1 MNDCKKC
8 EWLFDDVFYGKISK
22 EDNEFLEHHLE
33 NCSNCRLE
41 LKRNN
46 SMLSGISIKS
56 TSEVPTDFWDNYN
69 FNLHQRLLS
78 EGLLEENQP
87 LNKHLNKQIQMK
99 NQRPQYFAWLS
110 TLLAPR
116 WALQIV
122 TAVILV
128 IIGIFIGRFLFNSS
142 PIRVED
148 FASTKSPNSFSQA
161 ISTQT
166 MITLQQ
172 MDRFLDRSRVILM
185 AIENFDPETESTHA
199 INLPYQKEI
208 SRQLV
213 NQAVALKIDLS
224 KTRQRRLKELLG
236 ELEVIL
242 MQIANIDSGS
252 EMETLQLVKGGRYIR
267 GILYKI
273 RLIDLQR
280 SKYITS
286 KNRSI

>member
-1 MNDCKKC
+1 
-8 EWLFDDVFYGKISK
+8 
-22 EDNEFLEHHLE
+22 
-33 NCSNCRLE
+33 
-41 LKRNN
+41 
-46 SMLSGISIKS
+46 
-56 TSEVPTDFWDNYN
+56 
-69 FNLHQRLLS
+69 
-78 EGLLEENQP
+78 
-87 LNKHLNKQIQMK
+87 
-99 NQRPQYFAWLS
+99 
-110 TLLAPR
+110 
-116 WALQIV
+116 V